1 MEKSFKYKAKNES
14 PVYESVS
21 KNNGVKI
28 INRLLIRTYV
38 GIGKEVSDFYKV
50 VIDVPDGCMKSF
62 PFS

>member
-14 PVYESVS
+14 SVYESVS

-38 GIGKEVSDFYKV
+38 GIG
-50 VIDVPDGCMKSF
+50 
-62 PFS
+62 